1 MPIPSAPP
9 QRRRAALGFAAALV
23 AALGLGPASPGR
35 TAVALATKGP
45 VDPAPHKLIVVFDPG
60 WAGGSAWDPDRI
72 TQVGDALAGAADP
85 ADLRITRRYH
95 RIPALAVRANA
106 RGRARLA
113 AHPALRAM
121 GPDLGGS
128 GGLGSSLPFV
138 RADQVQRVGLSGRN
152 QRIAILDTGIDG
164 DHPDFAGR
172 VVEQACFVSFGSG
185 CPPAP
190 GLAEDDHGHGTNVAG
205 IAAGAGR
212 VAPAGLAPAAQ
223 IVALKVMNNENRFV
237 TSDVLAGLD
246 YLIGRRDI
254 RAANLSLGTDARF
267 EGACDAANAT
277 TLAFAAAVDALVA
290 QGTVVVVSSLNGA
303 APEEMSAPACVAAAL
318 AVGAVYDA
326 PHPPMRFATC
336 SDPAPAP
343 DRVACFS
350 NGGAALDLLAPGV
363 QISAAGRGGGVAT
376 FTGTSQAAPHVA
388 GAVALLAEAMP
399 GLDARRIERALEAGG
414 VAVTDPRNGR
424 RFPRLDLPGALAAAA
439 RPRFESHLPL
449 ALAGWRG
456 VEGAQGTRDPAAGA
470 SASGS
475 SERRAPR
482 PAPGGAIPAR

>member
-1 MPIPSAPP
+1 MPIPPAPP
-9 QRRRAALGFAAALV
+9 QRRRAALGLAATLAAALS
-23 AALGLGPASPGR
+23 LGPASPGR
-35 TAVALATKGP
+35 TQGAPAAKDA
-45 VDPAPHKLIVVFDPG
+45 VDPAPQDLIVVFDPG
-60 WAGGSAWDPDRI
+60 PAGGLASDPHSIAR
-72 TQVGDALAGAADP
+72 VGDALASAAGP
-85 ADLRITRRYH
+85 ADLRITRRYR
-95 RIPALAVRANA
+95 RIPALAVRASA

-121 GPDLGGS
+121 GADLGGS

-138 RADQVQRVGLSGRN
+138 RADQAQRVGWSGRN
-152 QRIAILDTGIDG
+152 QRIAILDTGIDA

-212 VAPAGLAPAAQ
+212 VAPVGVAPAAQ
-223 IVALKVMNNENRFV
+223 LVALKVMNNENRFV

-246 YLIGRRDI
+246 YLIGHRDV

-290 QGTVVVVSSLNGA
+290 QGTLVVVSSLNGA
-303 APEEMSAPACVAAAL
+303 APEAMSAPACIASAL

-326 PHPPMRFATC
+326 PQPPMTFATC

-343 DRVACFS
+343 DQVACFS

-363 QISAAGRGGGVAT
+363 QVSAAGRGGGVAT

-388 GAVALLAEAMP
+388 GAVALLAEAVP

-414 VAVTDPRNGR
+414 VPVPDPRNGR

-439 RPRFESHLPL
+439 RPRYLGHLPL
-449 ALAGWRG
+449 ALAGWRVAG
-456 VEGAQGTRDPAAGA
+456 GAEGTGEAGAGA
-470 SASGS
+470 SASGR
-475 SERRAPR
+475 SEWSAAG
-482 PAPGGAIPAR
+482 PAPGGANPAR